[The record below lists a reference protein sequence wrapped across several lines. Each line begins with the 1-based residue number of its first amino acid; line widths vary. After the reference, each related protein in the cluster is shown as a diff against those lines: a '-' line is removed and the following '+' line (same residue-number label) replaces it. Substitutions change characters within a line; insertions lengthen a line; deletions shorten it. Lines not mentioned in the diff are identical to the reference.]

1 MSITSA
7 SLPLG
12 ATFAPTGGV
21 ATVFTPSA
29 LPVVSGVQVVA
40 ATDTD
45 AVTRR
50 NITVKARNATLN
62 GSTGKFSGKDKRSS
76 VFCIPEVLP
85 DGTISFDLI
94 RVEMEVHPQSPATK
108 VAALLSGGACMISDA
123 DFTNLWTLGSAV

>member
-1 MSITSA
+1 MPITSA

-21 ATVFTPSA
+21 VTSFTPSA
-29 LPVVSGVQVVA
+29 LQVVGGVQVIA
-40 ATDTD
+40 AADPD

-50 NITVKARNATLN
+50 NITVKSRNATL
-62 GSTGKFSGKDKRSS
+62 SSATGKFSGKDKRSA

-94 RVEMEVHPQSPATK
+94 RIETEIHPQSASTK
-108 VAALLSGGACMISDA
+108 VAALLSGGACLLTDSD
-123 DFTNLWTLGSAV
+123 FSNLWTLGSTI